1 MGIFK
6 KLLSF
11 NEKLDKK
18 ISHRQTMACLRDGV
32 LIDKLKVIA
41 RIGTPSIQ
49 GEVFLVELNDVDKL
63 VIKKIPLSKNFFS
76 KRGFSTAVISKSV
89 FLTEVFFLYCC
100 KILLK
105 EKITPYLPF
114 MYHFT
119 ICKEDCNFTTKKIL
133 SQYDTGEIQGCG
145 YLIVE
150 KAKGDLANFLDNYKF
165 TFPQLLVIFYQ
176 IFSGL
181 CTLKYYTNMFHGD
194 LHQGNILFK
203 ENTHSKGFVKFTWF
217 NKKTHYIPNIGYTF
231 FIWDFGISRSEPFIS
246 NPEYDGAYI
255 GFTHLDDVLRI
266 TRTLDPRKPKERK
279 MRFLIKELLVKS
291 SNILEFV
298 ELLYKEIEKIRPFGE
313 NDDVIDSYT
322 LVKTFKGSDKLL
334 YKASN
339 YIQRKI

>member
-1 MGIFK
+1 MGIFR

-18 ISHRQTMACLRDGV
+18 ISHRKTMACLRDGV

-49 GEVFLVELNDVDKL
+49 GEVFLVELENSPEKL
-63 VIKKIPLSKNFFS
+63 VIKKIPLSKNFFNR
-76 KRGFSTAVISKSV
+76 KGFSTIVISKSV

-119 ICKEDCNFTTKKIL
+119 ICENDCGFTNTKITN
-133 SQYDTGEIQGCG
+133 QYDKGEIQGCG
-145 YLIVE
+145 HLIVE
-150 KAKGDLANFLDNYKF
+150 KAKSDLANFLDNYIY
-165 TFPQLLVIFYQ
+165 TFPQLLIIFYQ

-194 LHQGNILFK
+194 LHQGNVLFK
-203 ENTHSKGFVKFTWF
+203 EIGYKKGFVKFTWF
-217 NKKTHYIPNIGYTF
+217 NGKTHYIPNIGYVF
-231 FIWDFGISRSEPFIS
+231 FIWDFGISRAEPFIS
-246 NPEYDGAYI
+246 NPDYNNSYK
-255 GFTHLDDVLRI
+255 GFTHLDDVLRLV
-266 TRTLDPRKPKERK
+266 RTLDPRKAKERK
-279 MRFLIKELLVKS
+279 MRSLISNLLVKS
-291 SNILEFV
+291 SNILDFV
-298 ELLYKEIEKIRPFGE
+298 DLLYQEIKKIRPFGKK
-313 NDDVIDSYT
+313 DVIIDSYT
-322 LVKTFKGSDKLL
+322 LVKKNDKLL
-334 YKASN
+334 YNAST